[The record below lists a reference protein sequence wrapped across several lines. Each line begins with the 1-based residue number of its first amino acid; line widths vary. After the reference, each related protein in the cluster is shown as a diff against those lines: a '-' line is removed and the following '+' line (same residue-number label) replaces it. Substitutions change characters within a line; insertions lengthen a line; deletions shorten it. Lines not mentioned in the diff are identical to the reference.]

1 MALTDT
7 NPSLCKQFELW
18 KLRFPVG
25 NAPPIIY
32 VLIIS
37 QTDTLNFH
45 REPYVTALPLY
56 PAAFQGQMMPT
67 QIQLPFLRGGEDTLH
82 QLPFDCL
89 IGTHGI
95 VTINKKNLGEKLAYL
110 NNDLQ
115 KQVQEQLRERLGL

>member
-1 MALTDT
+1 M
-7 NPSLCKQFELW
+7 
-18 KLRFPVG
+18 G

-37 QTDTLNFH
+37 QTDTLNLY

-56 PAAFQGQMMPT
+56 PATFQGQMMPS
-67 QIQLPFLRGGEDTLH
+67 QIQLPFLSGGEGTLH

-95 VTINKKNLGEKLAYL
+95 ITINKGNLGEKLSYL
-110 NNDLQ
+110 NDDIQ